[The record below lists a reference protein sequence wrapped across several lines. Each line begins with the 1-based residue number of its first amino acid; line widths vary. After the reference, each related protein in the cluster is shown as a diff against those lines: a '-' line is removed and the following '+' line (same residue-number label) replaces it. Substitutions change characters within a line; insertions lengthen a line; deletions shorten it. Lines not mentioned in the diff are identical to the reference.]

1 MLKSKLSVFRKYQT
15 FFRSYQRELDMNEET
30 MQWLI
35 RSTRE
40 RGLGARGLNT
50 LVEEWMEAKL
60 VELSEAI

>member
-1 MLKSKLSVFRKYQT
+1 
-15 FFRSYQRELDMNEET
+15 MNEET